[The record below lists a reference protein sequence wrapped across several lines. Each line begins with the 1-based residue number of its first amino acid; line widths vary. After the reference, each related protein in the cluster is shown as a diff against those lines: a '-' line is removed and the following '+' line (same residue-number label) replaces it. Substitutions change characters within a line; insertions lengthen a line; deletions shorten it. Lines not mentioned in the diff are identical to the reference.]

1 VPVVACQKVGTPSAE
16 AMVIMKTTIKSLLI
30 GGSLLTATS
39 AFAEIEAEL
48 YTGYHSIYEFRG
60 VDLGDDLVDVGLDLN
75 YELAEGL
82 SLNGGVWYASWD
94 EPGAEGDELDLY
106 FGLTKTLGDYD
117 ISVGYTN
124 YIYPGASDANTDEVS
139 VGVSTEFAC
148 GLGLALT
155 YIKDLDLV
163 EEGYLE
169 FEAAKSFELS
179 DSIVVD
185 VAAGAAWS
193 FNYSDET
200 AEAGGD
206 SLSGFNHFY
215 ISAALPYELKEDV
228 TLTPY
233 IKFVGAD
240 DDFANASEASDG
252 NDDLFYAGVSLSVA
266 F

>member
-1 VPVVACQKVGTPSAE
+1 MLKPVLN
-16 AMVIMKTTIKSLLI
+16 MKNTFKTLLI
-30 GGSLLTATS
+30 GGSLLTASS

-60 VDLGDDLVDVGLDLN
+60 FDFGDDLVDVGLDLN

-82 SLNGGVWYASWD
+82 SLNGGLWYASWD
-94 EPGAEGDELDLY
+94 EPGGEGDELDLY
-106 FGLTKTLGDYD
+106 IGLTKTLGDFD
-117 ISVGYTN
+117 FSVGYTS
-124 YIYPGASDANTDEVS
+124 YIFPGASDINTDEVS
-139 VGVSTEFAC
+139 IGVSTELAC

-155 YIKDLDLV
+155 YYEDLDLI

-179 DSIVVD
+179 ECIVVD
-185 VAAGAAWS
+185 LAAGAAWS
-193 FNYSDET
+193 FNYSSET

-215 ISAALPYELKEDV
+215 ITAAVPFELKEDV

-233 IKFVGAD
+233 IKYVGAD
-240 DDFANASEASDG
+240 DDFANSPEASDG
-252 NDDLFYAGVSLSVA
+252 NDDLFYGGVSLSVA